1 MTTVDFGPAVTAHD
15 TVLIRNALVKRVI
28 YAIAVGETATALV
41 ANTSGQI
48 PIGLAFD
55 GLIFWYD
62 ATDTSSAHDGVSVL
76 VTSDGYRYRAT
87 DLRRPRAVLA
97 NGSVTPPASP
107 AIGDAYMLGAAPTG
121 AWSAHGNQV
130 AVYTRRGW
138 VFIIPAVGDL
148 YYVRDGSNAW
158 VYRDEAGNIVS
169 RFANTASSIRDGTL
183 IGGQRRFIVESQTV
197 NTPPGSPALGVYW
210 IIGSAPTGA
219 WAGQAA
225 KIATSYDGSTW
236 TIITP
241 PDGLEAY
248 DRALGGNFIFKTA
261 LGWISAAG
269 AWTGLTIVRTAS
281 GSTTQHSTGTF
292 WTATDTPATTM
303 RRLTD
308 DATISHRAA
317 QASAKLR
324 VKYEADLPFWTTWIS
339 AAAAAPLA
347 LALFRDA
354 ETNAIAWQH
363 LPQHVPGPSITSEA
377 PAHVTGHWIVDVPD
391 AATHTYYVALM
402 RASSAVPSTGWTRR
416 ILTIEETQ

>member
-1 MTTVDFGPAVTAHD
+1 MATIDFGPAVTAHD

-41 ANTSGQI
+41 ANTTGQI

-97 NGSVTPPASP
+97 NGSVTPPGSP
-107 AIGDAYMLGAAPTG
+107 AIGDAYLLSAAPTG
-121 AWSAHGNQV
+121 EWATHGNQV

-148 YYVRDGSNAW
+148 YYVRDGSGVW

-169 RFANTASSIRDGTL
+169 RFANTPASIRDATL
-183 IGGQRRFIVESQTV
+183 IGGQRRYIVESQTV
-197 NTPPGSPALGVYW
+197 NDPPGSPALGVYW
-210 IIGSAPTGA
+210 IIGPAPTGA
-219 WAGQAA
+219 WAGHAA

-236 TIITP
+236 TVITP
-241 PDGLEAY
+241 PDGLEAF
-248 DRALGGNFIFKTA
+248 DKALGGNFIFRTA
-261 LGWISAAG
+261 LGWITAAG
-269 AWTGLTIVRTAS
+269 SWTGLTIVRTAS
-281 GSTTQHSTGTF
+281 GSVTAHGTGAY
-292 WTATDTPATTM
+292 WTASDTPATTM
-303 RRLTD
+303 RRTTD
-308 DATISHRAA
+308 DATITHRAA

-324 VKYEADLPFWTTWIS
+324 VRYEADTPTWSFWVTGASSPI
-339 AAAAAPLA
+339 A

-354 ETNAIAWQH
+354 EANAVAWH
-363 LPQHVPGPSITSEA
+363 YLPQPTPGSGSTTEA
-377 PAHVTGHWIVDVPD
+377 PVHVSGSWIIDVPD
-391 AATHTYYVALM
+391 AANHTYHVAVM
-402 RASSAVPSTGWTRR
+402 HNSYSAVAAGWLRR
-416 ILTIEETQ
+416 SLTIEETQ

>member
-1 MTTVDFGPAVTAHD
+1 MMTIDFGPAITAHD
-15 TVLIRNALVKRVI
+15 TVLTRNALVKRVI

-97 NGSVTPPASP
+97 SGTVTPPGTP
-107 AIGDAYMLGAAPTG
+107 AIGDAYLTGAAPTG
-121 AWSAHGNQV
+121 AWATHGNEV
-130 AVYTRRGW
+130 AIYTRRGW
-138 VFIIPAVGDL
+138 VFVIPAVGDL

-183 IGGQRRFIVESQTV
+183 IGGQRRYIVESQTV

-225 KIATSYDGSTW
+225 KIATSYDGTTW
-236 TIITP
+236 TIISP
-241 PDGLEAY
+241 VNGLEAF
-248 DRALGGNFIFKTA
+248 DRALGGNYIFRTG
-261 LGWISAAG
+261 LGWLSAAG
-269 AWTGLTIVRTAS
+269 SWTGISYVRTAS
-281 GSTTQHSTGTF
+281 GATTAHTSGSFWGTS
-292 WTATDTPATTM
+292 DTPATTM
-303 RRLTD
+303 RRVTD
-308 DATISHRAA
+308 DVTLAHRAS

-324 VKYEADLPFWTTWIS
+324 VKYEADVPTWS
-339 AAAAAPLA
+339 SWAAGGASSPIAI
-347 LALFRDA
+347 ALFRDA
-354 ETNAIAWQH
+354 ETSAVAWQY
-363 LPQHVPGPSITSEA
+363 LPQRAPGPGVASEP
-377 PAHVTGHWIVDVPD
+377 PAHVSGDWLIDVPD
-391 AATHTYYVALM
+391 AALHTYQVAVMFLNG
-402 RASSAVPSTGWTRR
+402 AAPAAGWLRR
-416 ILTIEETQ
+416 TLTIEETQ